1 MLLKSIC
8 SFSEKNYFQSIFVL
22 FSKFVVVYMIF
33 SVSVCK
39 KKIISNSEKNNCVF
53 WFISSIFIYFCCWI
67 LSDECYFRIVIFWFC
82 VWFSSYVCLL
92 SWSSHHDLHIFVSFS
107 FCELLHLLLMFI
119 KSRNSWLLI
128 WQVTLCL
135 LWVVLW
141 TLLDS
146 LYIALLLLK

>member
-1 MLLKSIC
+1 MIWK
-8 SFSEKNYFQSIFVL
+8 KNDCI
-22 FSKFVVVYMIF
+22 
-33 SVSVCK
+33 
-39 KKIISNSEKNNCVF
+39 F
-53 WFISSIFIYFCCWI
+53 WFTLLIFIYFCCWM
-67 LSDECYFRIVIFWFC
+67 LFNKCYFEIMIFWFC

-92 SWSSHHDLHIFVSFS
+92 SWSSHHDLHIFVFFS

-146 LYIALLLLK
+146 LYIALLLLKWWDEWVCEDIVLLLQFSSCSCSFITVFAVEIVWQF